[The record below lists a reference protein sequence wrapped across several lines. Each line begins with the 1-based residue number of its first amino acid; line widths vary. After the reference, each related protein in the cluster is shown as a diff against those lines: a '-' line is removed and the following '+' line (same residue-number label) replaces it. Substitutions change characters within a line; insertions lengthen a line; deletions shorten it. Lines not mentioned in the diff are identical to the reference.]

1 MAPPIDILLPGRRET
16 AVLLLHGLTGTP
28 LEMQVLGQRL
38 AQDGHTVHIPLLP
51 GRGTRPDDMD
61 GLCWDDW
68 MEAALHAYDT
78 LARAHRRVVVGGLSA
93 GGTMAL
99 DVALQRDPAAL
110 LLYAAVLQVSHR
122 GAYLAPYVWRFIRRW
137 PSPPSDMVEPNE
149 LLRCYDP
156 APVRAMSEL
165 LTGIS
170 RVRPYLGEIG
180 APALVAHSL
189 RDTFVPLASAE
200 EIASRLAGPVETMYL
215 DGCGHAITADA
226 KRTELAEASAAFVR
240 RTLAGSMAPETLSA

>member
-1 MAPPIDILLPGRRET
+1 MTPPIDILLPGRRET

-38 AQDGHTVHIPLLP
+38 AADGYTVHIPLLP

-61 GLCWDDW
+61 GLCWEDW
-68 MEAALHAYDT
+68 MTAALHAYDT
-78 LARAHRRVVVGGLSA
+78 LARCHGRVVVGGLSA

-99 DVALQRDPAAL
+99 DIALRRDPAAL
-110 LLYAAVLQVSHR
+110 LLYAAVLSVNNR

-137 PSPPSDMVEPNE
+137 PSPPSDMVEPNDM
-149 LLRCYDP
+149 LRCYDP

-170 RVRPYLGEIG
+170 RVRPHLGRIS
-180 APALVAHSL
+180 APALVAHS
-189 RDTFVPLASAE
+189 RGDTLVPLGSAE
-200 EIASRLAGPVETMYL
+200 EIATRLAGPVERLYL

-226 KRTELAEASAAFVR
+226 KRTEVAEASATFVR
-240 RTLAGSMAPETLSA
+240 RLPDVGLPEILSA